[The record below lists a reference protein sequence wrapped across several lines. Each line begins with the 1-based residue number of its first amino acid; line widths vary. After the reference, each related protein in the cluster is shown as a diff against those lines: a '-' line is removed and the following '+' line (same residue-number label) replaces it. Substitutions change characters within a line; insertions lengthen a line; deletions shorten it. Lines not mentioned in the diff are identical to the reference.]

1 MFMLSPIPIVD
12 SMVLAGTSVLEPAG
26 GEVAWVASATY
37 TLGARRVRSTTHR
50 VYECVQAHSGR
61 ATVPEAD
68 PAYWLDVG
76 PTQRW
81 APFDAYVSTAAAT
94 ATSLVY
100 ELQPGYF
107 NACAIYGLVGSSL
120 TVSVLD
126 GPGGEAIYSTE
137 MALYAD
143 PAGWYEYLF
152 LPAIPREK
160 VVLTGFPLRPGAVLR
175 IEVAG
180 AQVAVGLIAV
190 GDYRSIFGDVS
201 EPAGVMWGASV
212 EPVTYSY
219 IKTNDDGTTRIVRR
233 SSATGLRCNVHLPLA
248 SANYALSSVRAVLD
262 VPVAWIGPNVAGLEG
277 LNVFGLGSGS
287 LVYDG
292 PRHATLSL
300 SVKGLI

>member
-1 MFMLSPIPIVD
+1 MFMLMPIPIVD
-12 SMVLAGTSVLEPAG
+12 SMLLAGTSITEPAPT
-26 GEVAWVASATY
+26 ETAWVSGGSY
-37 TLGARRVRSTTHR
+37 TLGMRRIRSATHR

-61 ATVPEAD
+61 TTAPESD
-68 PAYWLDVG
+68 PTYWLDVG

-81 APFDAYVSTAAAT
+81 APFDTYVSTAAA
-94 ATSLVY
+94 AADSIVY

-120 TVSVLD
+120 AVSVLD
-126 GPGGEAIYSTE
+126 GPGGETIYSTE
-137 MALYAD
+137 RALYAD
-143 PAGWYEYLF
+143 PEGWYEYLF
-152 LPAIPREK
+152 LPALPREK
-160 VVLTGFPLRPGAVLR
+160 VVLTGFPIRPGAVLR
-175 IEVAG
+175 IIVSG

-190 GDYRSIFGDVS
+190 GDFRSIFGEVG

-219 IKTNDDGTTRIVRR
+219 IKTNDDGTTKIVRR
-233 SSATGLRCNVHLPLA
+233 PSATGLRCNVHLPLA
-248 SANYALSSVRAVLD
+248 AANYALSSVRSVLD
-262 VPVAWIGPNVAGLEG
+262 VPVAWIGPDVSGVEG

-287 LVYDG
+287 LTYDG